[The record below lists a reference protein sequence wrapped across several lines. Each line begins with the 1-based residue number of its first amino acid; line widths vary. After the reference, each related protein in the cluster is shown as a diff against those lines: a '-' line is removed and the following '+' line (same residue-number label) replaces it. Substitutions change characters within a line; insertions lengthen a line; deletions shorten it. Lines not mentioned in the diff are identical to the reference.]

1 MIILQNKYIYFTKKY
16 IFFLLG
22 TMNDSQVKR
31 LERYY
36 LLHPDTFHEH
46 KKENKEFTDKFL
58 KNLKKNNPTD
68 YYNFLKKI

>member
-1 MIILQNKYIYFTKKY
+1 
-16 IFFLLG
+16 
-22 TMNDSQVKR
+22 MNDSQVKR
-31 LERYY
+31 LELYY

-46 KKENKEFTDKFL
+46 TKENKEFTDKFL